1 MKNFISNILVCNDA
15 AERGIKL
22 VSEYADVLTIS
33 SKGRKEL
40 LQVVEKHRKE
50 YPDVNKSTLKQ
61 WYISNDFK
69 NQRTSTTTSYP

>member
-1 MKNFISNILVCNDA
+1 MKFFISRKSLSSDHSEDGLLSQS
-15 AERGIKL
+15 AEHGIKL
-22 VSEYADVLTIS
+22 VSKYADVLTIS

-61 WYISNDFK
+61 
-69 NQRTSTTTSYP
+69 

>member
-1 MKNFISNILVCNDA
+1 MLTWSEDKDFLEMKNFISNIFVCNDA

-61 WYISNDFK
+61 
-69 NQRTSTTTSYP
+69 